1 MKKKIIWEKEFIG
14 VKLFFDNGEW
24 VIVVHREFKNS
35 LMCIVK
41 KYLESYLYSR
51 ANSWTKR
58 VDLYIGYV

>member
-1 MKKKIIWEKEFIG
+1 MKKKIIWEREFVG

-41 KYLESYLYSR
+41 KIWKVIYNWDSS
-51 ANSWTKR
+51 
-58 VDLYIGYV
+58 